1 MFGDSLAVTYPEVV
15 VGIDTL
21 RQLEQMFESVSA
33 SSADVSSAVKAL
45 ILANDRLRRL
55 LQDAITVL
63 DDGQLVSSAA
73 LSMYARDAERLMRL
87 VDDVRSNELLS
98 PLYKQLVDE
107 RATAIIREKRL
118 GLASS
123 ASVGAFDLPASQD
136 RILPALSVAVA
147 GEMRLVS
154 DDDMQF
160 ILFFMHFTF
169 TSLNTMLTPVN
180 NQLIINLYNINSAM
194 LEASLE
200 YSLGS
205 SSVQP
210 SDGELAPMLSA
221 MRDVVSRTIP
231 IYIPLRNLLYEQGIP
246 LSELS
251 VCVFINALSN
261 MRAALESVATYTLQ
275 NGDKVFYSRTTNI
288 QQSSIFFV

>member
-1 MFGDSLAVTYPEVV
+1 MFADSLALTYPEVV

-55 LQDAITVL
+55 LQDAISSL
-63 DDGQLVSSAA
+63 DGQLVSPAA
-73 LSMYARDAERLMRL
+73 LSIYARDAERLMRL
-87 VDDVRSNELLS
+87 VDDIRSNELLS

-107 RATAIIREKRL
+107 RAMTIIREKRL
-118 GLASS
+118 GLTASS
-123 ASVGAFDLPASQD
+123 NLGVFDLPASRD
-136 RILPALSVAVA
+136 RILPVLSVAVA

-160 ILFFMHFTF
+160 ILFFMHFMF

-180 NQLIINLYNINSAM
+180 NQLIINLYDINSAM

-200 YSLGS
+200 YSLGAG
-205 SSVQP
+205 SVQP
-210 SDGELAPMLSA
+210 TDGELAPMLSA

-231 IYIPLRNLLYEQGIP
+231 IYIPLRNLLYEQGVP

-275 NGDKVFYSRTTNI
+275 NGNKVFYSQTPNLE
-288 QQSSIFFV
+288 QSSIFFA